1 VVSGLGKGE
10 APQEWWVA
18 LRTGTPEQR
27 EAALDLLARHS
38 QDLVRSIALA
48 LKSTLPSW
56 VGDDDLISY
65 GQIGLLRAMGK
76 YNPQEGPFR
85 RFAQLLH
92 LRRDPRRA
100 TQPGLGP
107 TRPQARPAGAARGHQ
122 ADRQGAGRGPTSAQ
136 VAERMGWSEERL
148 EAFQRQVTNS
158 HHRTLEGSDFEDETL
173 LEPEDSQAS
182 LSSDAMT
189 AKFVETFDTF
199 DLLTQYVLAR
209 LYFQHETLTAVAA
222 STNLPLALVRQLHS
236 DAVVRLYAQVKKS
249 VE

>member
-85 RFAQLLH
+85 RFASSYIYGAIRDELRSQDWAPRG
-92 LRRDPRRA
+92 LRRDQRVLREVTKQIA
-100 TQPGLGP
+100 KEQ
-107 TRPQARPAGAARGHQ
+107 
-122 ADRQGAGRGPTSAQ
+122 DEDPTSAQ